1 MRIVMLGAPGSGK
14 GTQGKRLSEKYH
26 IPQIS
31 TGDLLR
37 AAVADGSPLG
47 VKAKAAMDTGLL
59 VPDEIV
65 LGMIEERL
73 SEDDVNRGFILDG
86 FPRNLEQ
93 AKVLDEL
100 LRGVGQP
107 IDLVIHFEVDFDTI
121 IQRLAGRRVCESCG
135 ATYNIYSSPPRF
147 EDRCDECGGDL
158 KHRGDDKEE
167 TIANRLR
174 VYELQTAPV
183 IEYYRIRNLLRS
195 MNGVGDADDIFYEMD
210 QIVNEVFDTRY
221 GGELMGDKLDDASD
235 DMSEHWDDE
244 ENDEMDFDSEEN
256 GVDTGVDT
264 YSRVPFGKDVDDDVL
279 GQVGGE
285 KMNFPSNALKEVAR
299 GDEKEVVTKKSSRK
313 KVVSGKSSKVSASM
327 GKKAKS
333 AKKTSGKKKSVT
345 KANQSKKSVKKEKV
359 MIKKKSVKKKAVVKA
374 VKKKAVVKKKV
385 VKKTVKKAVKKAVK
399 KKAVKKKAR

>member
-14 GTQGKRLSEKYH
+14 GTQGKRLAEKYH

-37 AAVADGSPLG
+37 SAVADGSPLG

-65 LGMIEERL
+65 LAMIEERL

-86 FPRNLEQ
+86 FPRNIEQ

-135 ATYNIYSSPPRF
+135 ATYNVYSSPPRF

-183 IEYYRIRNLLRS
+183 IEYYRNRNLLRS

-221 GGELMGDKLDDASD
+221 GGELMGDKLDDVND
-235 DMSEHWDDE
+235 DMSEHWDDD
-244 ENDEMDFDSEEN
+244 ENDEMDFDSEED
-256 GVDTGVDT
+256 GSDTGVDT
-264 YSRVPFGKDVDDDVL
+264 YSRVPFGKDVDDDDIL
-279 GQVGGE
+279 GHISEE
-285 KMNFPSNALKEVAR
+285 KMVFPTNALKEVAR

-313 KVVSGKSSKVSASM
+313 KAGSGKSSKVSASM

-345 KANQSKKSVKKEKV
+345 KANQSKKSMKKEKV
-359 MIKKKSVKKKAVVKA
+359 MIKKKSVKKKAAVKS

-385 VKKTVKKAVKKAVK
+385 VKKTVKKTVK
-399 KKAVKKKAR
+399 KKAVKKKARAKK